1 MNELQQK
8 TARAIVNVFETG
20 RIRGNY
26 SAIAV
31 LKGDSGHL
39 SYGRS
44 QATLG
49 SGSLFRLLDTY
60 CLQTNAQFAQQLRP
74 FLSALQNQD
83 VRLDADANFRQLL
96 KDAGEQDAVMRATQD
111 QFFNSNY
118 FVPACTATQALGITD
133 PLGTTVVYDSH
144 VQGGWSKVKS
154 RVGPVVGGD
163 TRGWIRRYIAQRS
176 LWLKSLKDPVPA
188 TVYRMA
194 SFDALINAEKWD
206 LALPLTAHSV
216 QITEV
221 SLSSDDVPSLAGAP
235 PMSNVPRILALTTPY
250 LRGSDVLAVQE
261 ALQGRG
267 LPVGSPDGVYGP
279 FTNQLVLE
287 WQRTQNPAIAEN
299 GVGMATRRSL
309 GL

>member
-1 MNELQQK
+1 MDELQQK

-60 CLQTNAQFAQQLRP
+60 CLQPNAQFAPQLRP
-74 FLSALQNQD
+74 FLSALQNKD
-83 VRLDADANFRQLL
+83 VRLDTDAIFRQLL
-96 KDAGEQDAVMRATQD
+96 RDAAGQDAVMRATQD
-111 QFFNSNY
+111 QFFDNNY
-118 FVPACTATQALGITD
+118 FVPARTAAQALGITA
-133 PLGTTVVYDSH
+133 PLGITVVYDSH
-144 VQGGWSKVKS
+144 VQGGWGKVKS
-154 RVGPVVGGD
+154 RIGPVVGGD
-163 TRGWIRRYIAQRS
+163 TRGWIRRYISQRS
-176 LWLKSLKDPVPA
+176 QWLKSLKDPLPV

-206 LALPLTAHSV
+206 LALPLTAHGV

-221 SLSSDDVPSLAGAP
+221 SLSDDAPPSAGAP
-235 PMSNVPRILALTTPY
+235 PMVNVPRILALTTPY
-250 LRGSDVLAVQE
+250 LRGADVLAVQQ

-267 LPVGSPDGVYGP
+267 LPAGRPDGVYGP